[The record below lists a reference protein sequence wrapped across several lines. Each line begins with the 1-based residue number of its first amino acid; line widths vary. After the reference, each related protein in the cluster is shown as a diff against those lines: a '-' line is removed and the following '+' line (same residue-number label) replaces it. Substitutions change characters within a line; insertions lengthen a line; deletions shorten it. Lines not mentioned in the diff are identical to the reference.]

1 MLVMITYLSQL
12 QMFVVKARAR
22 MDGKQSTDVQVSHKT
37 GKVVSLFISLQLE
50 TEFGQLTVKYHP

>member
-12 QMFVVKARAR
+12 QIFVVKARAR

-37 GKVVSLFISLQLE
+37 GKVVSLFNSPQLE